1 MAIIKSLA
9 VGKAK
14 GSAGQL
20 TYAYVGGDTIMKGKV
35 AFPKIPRTLGQ
46 MNLRVR
52 WANIVNLW
60 QTFEG
65 DLHPSFEAA
74 AGRTSDFNLFVG
86 RNNKVPVF
94 LTKQMAAAGGC
105 VVAEYLMTEGSLP
118 KITTD
123 ITEQGIIVSSINL
136 GDLAITSDTTVSD
149 LSEAIVNNNEG
160 FRYGDQVSAFV
171 CFQTQ
176 NSASGVPYVN
186 TQTFEVTL
194 SNADG
199 SLLSE
204 VLGSPIAFA
213 KVNGKLGMSQSIEG
227 AACYVHSRKGVD
239 GITQVSSQNLV
250 VTSNIANRYNDQASR
265 DAAIMSYGGKLTAP
279 FLTPNVS
286 VELDID

>member
-35 AFPKIPRTLGQ
+35 AFPKVPRTLGQ

-74 AGRTSDFNLFVG
+74 AGRISDYNLFVG

-105 VVAEYLMTEGSLP
+105 VVAEYLVTEGSLP
-118 KITTD
+118 KIDTD
-123 ITEQGIIVSSINL
+123 ITEQGVIVSSINL

-149 LSEAIVNNNEG
+149 ISEAIINNNEG
-160 FRYGDQVSAFV
+160 FHYGDQVSAFV

-186 TQTFEVTL
+186 TQAFEITL
-194 SNADG
+194 SSSDG
-199 SLLSE
+199 TPLSE
-204 VLGSPIAFA
+204 VLSSPIAFA
-213 KVNGKLGMSQSIEG
+213 KVNGKLGMSQSIDG
-227 AACYVHSRKGVD
+227 AVAYIHSRKGAD
-239 GITQVSSQNLV
+239 GVTQVSSQNLV
-250 VTSNIANRYNDQASR
+250 VTSNIASRYSDQASR
-265 DAAIMSYGGKLTAP
+265 DAAIQSYGGKLTAP

>member
-20 TYAYVGGDTIMKGKV
+20 TYTYVGGDTIMKGKV

-74 AGRTSDFNLFVG
+74 AGRTSDYNLFVG

-105 VVAEYLMTEGSLP
+105 VVAEYLVTEGSLP
-118 KITTD
+118 KITT
-123 ITEQGIIVSSINL
+123 EVSENGVIVSNINL
-136 GDLAITSDTTVSD
+136 GDLTIANDTTVSD
-149 LSEAIVNNNEG
+149 LSEAIINNNEG
-160 FRYGDQVSAFV
+160 WRYGDQVSAFV

-176 NSASGVPYVN
+176 NDASGVPYVN
-186 TQTFEVTL
+186 TQAFEITL
-194 SNADG
+194 SNTDATP
-199 SLLSE
+199 LEE
-204 VLGSPIAFA
+204 VLSDPIAFA
-213 KVNGKLGMSQSIEG
+213 KVNGKLGMSRAIDG
-227 AACYVHSRKGVD
+227 AACYIHSRKGAD
-239 GITQVSSQNLV
+239 GVTQVSSQNLI
-250 VTSNIANRYNDQASR
+250 VTSNIASRYSDQASR

>member
-20 TYAYVGGDTIMKGKV
+20 TYVYVGGDTIMKGKV

-74 AGRTSDFNLFVG
+74 VGRTSDFNLFVG

-105 VVAEYLMTEGSLP
+105 VVAAYLVTEGSLP
-118 KITTD
+118 KISTD
-123 ITEQGIIVSSINL
+123 VSEQGIIVSSINL
-136 GDLAITSDTTVSD
+136 GDLILNADTTVAD

-160 FRYGDQVSAFV
+160 WRYGDQLSAFV

-176 NSASGVPYVN
+176 NSESGVPYVN
-186 TQTFEVTL
+186 SEAFEVTL
-194 SNADG
+194 NSSDG
-199 SLLSE
+199 ALLSE
-204 VLGSPIAFA
+204 VLSSSIAFA
-213 KVNGKLGMSQSIEG
+213 KVNGKLGMSQSFEG
-227 AACYVHSRKGVD
+227 AGCYIHSRKGVD

-250 VTSNIANRYNDQASR
+250 VTSNIASRYSDLASR
-265 DAAIMSYGGKLTAP
+265 DAAIMSYGGKLSAP

-286 VELDID
+286 VELNID